1 MSNSPEN
8 LNSSA
13 QDQAPNEWN
22 ELSNYDDERKKAKQ
36 FTSSELERLAKT
48 VGRVSDDEGVIALN
62 LALRYKEYERQLNA
76 YNQARKTNT
85 MVQQGPMEDLATAKR
100 ELEEAMY
107 LYDSTFANLD
117 EKQHRRDLT
126 DRERARQVFSNG
138 PVAESGNAILRI
150 QNRLNK
156 RDDTIKTQ
164 RENAA
169 EKLQQNLPNIV
180 NNIEQSEVF
189 KTYDLYK
196 ENEPSIR
203 DRRIGFDG
211 AGENGLYGDNR
222 KVNLALYPH
231 APEKTTTPNNP
242 DPNNPENGTNP
253 DSSDPNNPDNPNPEN
268 SNPDNPNSPDNPNQ
282 KGESEEDKA
291 AAEEKA
297 KQRKEKL
304 EAIKEMEGKL
314 AKARTELAERYA
326 KNRSIIPGYRDKNDF
341 LEKSNNF
348 EDNLDNLLRAK
359 ADLIWDDEQERI
371 GAELQK
377 ELDALNPED
386 GDFEEKK
393 KALIEKY
400 DKEYKK
406 SRDKLKADF
415 TEDFIN
421 EQKKLEEETID
432 RLDNGNLIRKVVHT
446 LRSNKK
452 VKLLLAGAAVAG
464 FAAAVV
470 ASGGLAGVGL
480 SYSAAA
486 LKAGWVAGAV
496 KGAGMGFLTSRQD
509 SKISAVRGYASMN
522 EEEIRSQLS
531 KILGEAEQG
540 NNTNWLGFNGEG
552 ENSQDDTESKT
563 RSVASYILD
572 EYKKANDADYAGNWK
587 RTSKGMLI
595 GGALGALASGLQIS
609 KTTMV
614 EKPGDI
620 QVDLSKV
627 DIPEGHGAYDTFTQL
642 GGNPKDLDQALA
654 IMKKIDLQSGGQ
666 FVPGSNGETIGL
678 GGAVGDFAHTYPGPI
693 NTWPKAAQT
702 YIEAVAKEWAKEGLI
717 DYTRGTIMEPVKQ
730 YTAFGLAQF
739 LAGAAGGEL
748 AGGVHSTVGNTSSAS
763 SPDRLQ
769 PRRPESTPE
778 IANTPSS
785 IAAEGIERQIA
796 EREAAAVEREKDEIS
811 KTVAEIEKQIA
822 EREPEAIANDIE
834 SKIAEREAADIEA
847 QTTAR
852 EANSQ
857 EFESKLR
864 NELDQRGIDFLGDDD
879 INLILAPTSN
889 TQVNTADIE
898 NLADRLTWE
907 DKSALKAF
915 FNLPENR
922 NLMTTQFGEWIIAN
936 TPDEDPRITAEREQ
950 SWQV

>member
-1 MSNSPEN
+1 MSDSPEN
-8 LNSSA
+8 LNSGV
-13 QDQAPNEWN
+13 QDQAPNEWDRLRYLDAEGETNTNRATGEVRTFEETDIYPRLVKENGKKETKKEYDERLRWMHEKTAEYEAKQAEN
-22 ELSNYDDERKKAKQ
+22 EYLGSEFGQIETRARENYDRLKAKIEEDVREGKV
-36 FTSSELERLAKT
+36 SEERAKKYLEKKLQEIDQISANARQDYEDSQT
-48 VGRVSDDEGVIALN
+48 VGPAEEQEAYDAWLQKHDEEN
-62 LALRYKEYERQLNA
+62 R
-76 YNQARKTNT
+76 
-85 MVQQGPMEDLATAKR
+85 
-100 ELEEAMY
+100 
-107 LYDSTFANLD
+107 ANLEKRQTTEENKSTPEEQNEKESEKD
-117 EKQHRRDLT
+117 EST
-126 DRERARQVFSNG
+126 PE
-138 PVAESGNAILRI
+138 E
-150 QNRLNK
+150 QN
-156 RDDTIKTQ
+156 
-164 RENAA
+164 
-169 EKLQQNLPNIV
+169 EK
-180 NNIEQSEVF
+180 
-189 KTYDLYK
+189 
-196 ENEPSIR
+196 
-203 DRRIGFDG
+203 
-211 AGENGLYGDNR
+211 
-222 KVNLALYPH
+222 
-231 APEKTTTPNNP
+231 
-242 DPNNPENGTNP
+242 
-253 DSSDPNNPDNPNPEN
+253 
-268 SNPDNPNSPDNPNQ
+268 
-282 KGESEEDKA
+282 ESEEDKA

-359 ADLIWDDEQERI
+359 ADLVWDDEQERI

-432 RLDNGNLIRKVVHT
+432 RLDNGNLIRKAVHT

-452 VKLLLAGAAVAG
+452 VKLLLAGAAAAG

-496 KGAGMGFLTSRQD
+496 KGAGMGLLTSRQD

-552 ENSQDDTESKT
+552 ENGQDDTESKT

-572 EYKKANDADYAGNWK
+572 EYEKSNNADYAGNWK

-678 GGAVGDFAHTYPGPI
+678 GRAVGDFAHTYPGPI
-693 NTWPKAAQT
+693 STWPKAAQT

-717 DYTRGTIMEPVKQ
+717 DYTRDTIMEPVKQ

-748 AGGVHSTVGNTSSAS
+748 AGGVHSTVKNTSPAS
-763 SPDRLQ
+763 GSEKIQ
-769 PRRPESTPE
+769 PKQSESTSE
-778 IANTPSS
+778 AKVQKRTETIDATYDT
-785 IAAEGIERQIA
+785 AADGIEKQIA
-796 EREAAAVEREKDEIS
+796 EREAAVTAARIEAEIAEREALEKERRAKHAKEEAIAAEKERDEFN
-811 KTVAEIEKQIA
+811 KTTAEIEKQIA
-822 EREPEAIANDIE
+822 EREAAEIETKLANEAIAAEIE
-834 SKIAEREAADIEA
+834 AKLAKKESTAEVESKRADEAMAIAIEKQIAAEDAAIDLEAKIAERD
-847 QTTAR
+847 
-852 EANSQ
+852 
-857 EFESKLR
+857 
-864 NELDQRGIDFLGDDD
+864 
-879 INLILAPTSN
+879 
-889 TQVNTADIE
+889 
-898 NLADRLTWE
+898 
-907 DKSALKAF
+907 SA
-915 FNLPENR
+915 
-922 NLMTTQFGEWIIAN
+922 
-936 TPDEDPRITAEREQ
+936 
-950 SWQV
+950 S